1 MSQHANFSEVLSDLC
16 GIREDAERTRQF
28 LVGRGIHY
36 QSQDARQLAL
46 EGIQCD
52 VGACGN
58 WINSLLGLK
67 NLCMEHY
74 GEQWESEYLR
84 ILGTRLSASIA
95 EDLMLNYLRNT
106 ITTKIHFKIDNLFKN
121 ILRHLD
127 ALPNRGGFWH
137 LSSGMLEQLG
147 MSTTGAEKR
156 TLTILA
162 NLRNSF
168 HSNGMH
174 TNADLRHEVRG
185 LVFEFRRDERVECA
199 SWAHIVVAIHENLAL
214 LDRFFRSNLLSNVT
228 DEIRDE
234 FAGETE

>member
-1 MSQHANFSEVLSDLC
+1 MNQYGNFGEVQSDLR
-16 GIREDAERTRQF
+16 GIIDVAERTRKF
-28 LVGRGIHY
+28 LVVQGIDY
-36 QSQDARQLAL
+36 RSQDARQLAL

-52 VGACGN
+52 VAACGN

-84 ILGTRLSASIA
+84 ILGTRLSAGIA
-95 EDLMLNYLRNT
+95 EDLMLDYLRNM

-127 ALPNRGGFWH
+127 ELPSRGGFWR

-147 MSTTGAEKR
+147 MSSTGAEKR

-168 HSNGMH
+168 HNNGMH
-174 TNADLRHEVRG
+174 KNADLRHEVRG
-185 LVFEFRRDERVECA
+185 LVFEFRRDERVECN
-199 SWAHIVVAIHENLAL
+199 SWAHIVVAIHENVVL
-214 LDRFFRSNLLSNVT
+214 LDCFFRSNLLSNIT

-234 FAGETE
+234 FAWEIE